1 MCLFWYLKSID
12 SCHDGIFECTFTIH
26 EHSTIII
33 NIPLL
38 YQIHAFRLLCF
49 SVRLEYLLSAP
60 AQDLVHFHKALRRH
74 NKTWGRLVAIVLLVY
89 TLMLVFNAVF
99 ALTARTH
106 HGTPTAAPTVAPNT
120 TSFSEAPFSAAAS
133 LLGSTAADVAFV
145 KNILFAALT
154 LLILVPSIVLPPA
167 LIAGGV
173 QELLVTMYIFADDWA
188 ASRLSAA
195 ASTTS
200 VAAVAVAASASASGP
215 LCAPASGSATLASA
229 SSRSPSAADDTGAD
243 SSSASSAK
251 VVSELVVARIT
262 ALMSRVSSLVGVEAL
277 TARVASISISYSIAG
292 GLVYVL
298 AAAALVL
305 VPEFVSDSPFSH

>member
-1 MCLFWYLKSID
+1 MHFVY
-12 SCHDGIFECTFTIH
+12 
-26 EHSTIII
+26 
-33 NIPLL
+33 
-38 YQIHAFRLLCF
+38 HAVPCAC
-49 SVRLEYLLSAP
+49 EYRSSAP

-120 TSFSEAPFSAAAS
+120 TSFSEVPFSASAS

-200 VAAVAVAASASASGP
+200 VAAVAVAASASASASGP

-229 SSRSPSAADDTGAD
+229 SSRSPSAAAADTGAD

>member
-1 MCLFWYLKSID
+1 MW
-12 SCHDGIFECTFTIH
+12 
-26 EHSTIII
+26 EHNVSTLVFDLVFI
-33 NIPLL
+33 
-38 YQIHAFRLLCF
+38 
-49 SVRLEYLLSAP
+49 LSA
-60 AQDLVHFHKALRRH
+60 
-74 NKTWGRLVAIVLLVY
+74 IC
-89 TLMLVFNAVF
+89 
-99 ALTARTH
+99 
-106 HGTPTAAPTVAPNT
+106 TPGAPDT
-120 TSFSEAPFSAAAS
+120 

-145 KNILFAALT
+145 KNILFAVLT

-195 ASTTS
+195 ASTTALTLARPPALPVGDAS
-200 VAAVAVAASASASGP
+200 AAVAASASASASAVT
-215 LCAPASGSATLASA
+215 APSA
-229 SSRSPSAADDTGAD
+229 SSRSPSFATASVDGVE
-243 SSSASSAK
+243 SSASSAK

>member
-1 MCLFWYLKSID
+1 
-12 SCHDGIFECTFTIH
+12 
-26 EHSTIII
+26 
-33 NIPLL
+33 
-38 YQIHAFRLLCF
+38 
-49 SVRLEYLLSAP
+49 
-60 AQDLVHFHKALRRH
+60 
-74 NKTWGRLVAIVLLVY
+74 
-89 TLMLVFNAVF
+89 
-99 ALTARTH
+99 
-106 HGTPTAAPTVAPNT
+106 
-120 TSFSEAPFSAAAS
+120 
-133 LLGSTAADVAFV
+133 VAFV
-145 KNILFAALT
+145 KNILFAVLT

-195 ASTTS
+195 ASTTALTLARPPALP
-200 VAAVAVAASASASGP
+200 VGDAPAASAVSAS
-215 LCAPASGSATLASA
+215 APAATAPSA
-229 SSRSPSAADDTGAD
+229 SSRSPSFATASVDGVE
-243 SSSASSAK
+243 SGASSAK

>member
-1 MCLFWYLKSID
+1 
-12 SCHDGIFECTFTIH
+12 
-26 EHSTIII
+26 
-33 NIPLL
+33 
-38 YQIHAFRLLCF
+38 
-49 SVRLEYLLSAP
+49 
-60 AQDLVHFHKALRRH
+60 
-74 NKTWGRLVAIVLLVY
+74 
-89 TLMLVFNAVF
+89 MLVFDLVF
-99 ALTARTH
+99 ILSAICTS
-106 HGTPTAAPTVAPNT
+106 GAPDA
-120 TSFSEAPFSAAAS
+120 

-145 KNILFAALT
+145 KNILFAVLT

-195 ASTTS
+195 ASTTALTLARPPALP
-200 VAAVAVAASASASGP
+200 VGDAPAAVAASASASAAT
-215 LCAPASGSATLASA
+215 APSA
-229 SSRSPSAADDTGAD
+229 SSRSPSFATASVDGVE
-243 SSSASSAK
+243 SSASSAK

>member
-1 MCLFWYLKSID
+1 M
-12 SCHDGIFECTFTIH
+12 
-26 EHSTIII
+26 
-33 NIPLL
+33 
-38 YQIHAFRLLCF
+38 
-49 SVRLEYLLSAP
+49 
-60 AQDLVHFHKALRRH
+60 
-74 NKTWGRLVAIVLLVY
+74 LLVY

-120 TSFSEAPFSAAAS
+120 TSFSEVPFFATATAS

-229 SSRSPSAADDTGAD
+229 SSRSPSAAADTGAD